1 MATQFSENGIFC
13 RKFPAFEEK
22 IRQKATENWFF
33 WGWCRH
39 IYAYWLQ
46 FLKFLEIN
54 SPRVKS
60 KSA

>member
-1 MATQFSENGIFC
+1 MATQFSKNGIFC
-13 RKFPAFEEK
+13 RKFPVFDEK
-22 IRQKATENWFF
+22 FARKRQKTGFF

-46 FLKFLEIN
+46 FLEFLEIN